1 MKKVGIVA
9 DDYKV
14 IKFKSELTKNGF
26 TDFQTHPFTKGNTS
40 IIVMVADDKVNDVYR
55 ICKRVELHFKR
66 SN

>member
-14 IKFKSELTKNGF
+14 SKFKLELTKNGF

-40 IIVMVADDKVNDVYR
+40 IIVMVTDDKVNDVYR
-55 ICKRVELHFKR
+55 IMQACRIAF
-66 SN
+66 